1 MTAKHKFKVVL
12 WIFPEVVLDDVSH
25 AFHWLASISFVAGP
39 WIPCPKREL
48 GSPEVRTAY
57 PSLQKELLETCD
69 GLGCLGPRL
78 DVDATEGLGA
88 ALAHE
93 AQRGR
98 ARMGTL

>member
-1 MTAKHKFKVVL
+1 MTWCTTYL
-12 WIFPEVVLDDVSH
+12 
-25 AFHWLASISFVAGP
+25 
-39 WIPCPKREL
+39 
-48 GSPEVRTAY
+48 
-57 PSLQKELLETCD
+57 SLQKELLETCD

>member
-1 MTAKHKFKVVL
+1 MTKKV
-12 WIFPEVVLDDVSH
+12 W
-25 AFHWLASISFVAGP
+25 VAVMT
-39 WIPCPKREL
+39 WCTTYL
-48 GSPEVRTAY
+48 
-57 PSLQKELLETCD
+57 SLQKELLETCD

>member
-1 MTAKHKFKVVL
+1 MGTRWTKPKRDSKAKFKVVL

-57 PSLQKELLETCD
+57 PLSCD
-69 GLGCLGPRL
+69 KKGLGCCDDLVHHISQPAKR
-78 DVDATEGLGA
+78 AT
-88 ALAHE
+88 
-93 AQRGR
+93 
-98 ARMGTL
+98 